1 MIPILMLVV
10 TGAVTNVGTAC
21 HAVNS
26 DRIRSG
32 DLAAVSPDFAGLPPE
47 TAIGYA
53 PQPGGRRTLEPAE
66 LLRIAAANN
75 LEVTHTL
82 ASVCFERVLMPLD
95 AAKILAALR
104 TSLNRPDS
112 EIEVLE
118 FSNISSPLARS
129 SSLSNRCRHMPQPT
143 QPSGTD
149 TSTSKAATIQYG
161 PAPASQCPRPGWSRP
176 LSCAPARPS
185 LPPICAS
192 KKTRDYPSK
201 ADPLKSIADA
211 LNHVARRFLDT
222 GTPITTADLMDA
234 NDVDRGDTVTVEV
247 QSGGTVLL
255 LPAQADMSGRR
266 GQIIPLRNAASGKVF
281 RALITGKDKALLD
294 FQSPE
299 TYK

>member
-1 MIPILMLVV
+1 MIPILILV
-10 TGAVTNVGTAC
+10 AAATAC

-26 DRIRSG
+26 DRIVSG

-82 ASVCFERVLMPLD
+82 ASVCFERALMPLD
-95 AAKILAALR
+95 SAKILDALR
-104 TSLNRPDS
+104 ASLNRADS

-118 FSNISSPLARS
+118 YSKYFVPPGKIVFPLE
-129 SSLSNRCRHMPQPT
+129 
-143 QPSGTD
+143 
-149 TSTSKAATIQYG
+149 
-161 PAPASQCPRPGWSRP
+161 
-176 LSCAPARPS
+176 S
-185 LPPICAS
+185 LPTHATAHAAIWNGYVDFEGRHYPIWARARITVPQARLVAAVQLRAGQTITAADVRLEE
-192 KKTRDYPSK
+192 TRDYPSK
-201 ADPLKSIADA
+201 TDPLKSIADA

-222 GTPITTADLMDA
+222 GAPITAADLMDA
-234 NDVDRGDTVTVEV
+234 NDVDRGDIVTVEV
-247 QSGGTVLL
+247 QSGGAVLL

-294 FQSPE
+294 FHSPE